1 METINVKELL
11 GNFEMLANNFP
22 DNLNPKMQIV
32 CNEQP
37 EYMADELLFLSEEI
51 LS

>member
-1 METINVKELL
+1 METINLKQLL
-11 GNFEMLANNFP
+11 GDFEMLANNFP
-22 DNLNPKMQIV
+22 ENLKPKMQSV

-37 EYMADELLFLSEEI
+37 EYMADDLLFLSEEI